1 MKNKN
6 QLLYFS
12 YLLVIAIIVLFEV
25 IIYPIMCL
33 HEWNDFFTNLFGR
46 LFNQQMFI
54 TLIAIG
60 VGGCMLNKKA
70 RAWSVRFLT
79 VFISFAIFDL
89 FIRTGVIMVRFFTYL
104 GYSNSNTKTWV
115 ILESIFYILALGQFI
130 AVLIITKPWEKYV
143 LGFKSIDA
151 IETELDLEQVNQ
163 EIKEFEK

>member
-12 YLLVIAIIVLFEV
+12 YLLVIAIMVFFEI
-25 IIYPIMCL
+25 IIYPIMCIN
-33 HEWNDFFTNLFGR
+33 EWNDFFTNLFGCI
-46 LFNQQMFI
+46 FNQQMFI
-54 TLIAIG
+54 TLVAIG
-60 VGGCMLNKKA
+60 VGACMLNKKA

-89 FIRTGVIMVRFFTYL
+89 FIRTGVIMVQFFTYL
-104 GYSNSNTKTWV
+104 GYRNSSEKTWV
-115 ILESIFYILALGQFI
+115 ILHSVFYILALGQFI

>member
-12 YLLVIAIIVLFEV
+12 YLLVIIVLMLFEV
-25 IIYPIMCL
+25 IIYPMMCID
-33 HEWNDFFTNLFGR
+33 EWNVFFTNFFAKI
-46 LFNQQMFI
+46 FNEQMFI
-54 TLIAIG
+54 TLVGIG
-60 VGGCMLNKKA
+60 VGACMLNKKA

-79 VFISFAIFDL
+79 IFISFAIFDL
-89 FIRTGVIMVRFFTYL
+89 FIRTGIIMVRFFTFL
-104 GYSNSNTKTWV
+104 GYSNSRLKTWA
-115 ILESIFYILALGQFI
+115 ILEAIFYILALGQFI
-130 AVLIITKPWEKYV
+130 AALIITKPWEKYV